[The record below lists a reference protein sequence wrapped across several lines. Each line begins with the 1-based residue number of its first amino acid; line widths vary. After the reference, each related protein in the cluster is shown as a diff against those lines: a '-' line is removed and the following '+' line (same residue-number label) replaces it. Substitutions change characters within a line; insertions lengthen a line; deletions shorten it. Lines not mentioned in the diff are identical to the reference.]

1 MNKKK
6 SFWSKSVLLF
16 AAAGAL
22 LLLSTVGNTR
32 AALTYYSENYGM
44 QVAVS
49 NTGVSLEE
57 NGIMVSYVPNDG
69 SDKAINEPLLTHIPG
84 SVTGQNTGKDEKDE
98 NVGEKFQLGKE
109 YQEELSVTNRG
120 DIDTYVRVTVMKSWM
135 KDGKKDTKLSPDL
148 IRMDMDQKNAD
159 NGWIKDASASADG
172 TGTGA
177 YQERMVLYYTTPL
190 KPGKS
195 STLFNSKISIDPVI
209 GQEVTQEKEGNVI
222 RTSYKYNGYS
232 FQLEVSVD
240 AVQTHNA
247 EDAIKSAWGKDVS
260 IAANGTLS
268 LR

>member
-57 NGIMVSYVPNDG
+57 NGVMVSYVPNDG
-69 SDKAINEPLLTHIPG
+69 SGAVTEEPLLTHIPG
-84 SVTGQNTGKDEKDE
+84 SGTNQDTGNAEKGE
-98 NVGEKFQLGKE
+98 NNGEKFQLGKE

-135 KDGKKDTKLSPDL
+135 TDGKKDTKLSPDL
-148 IRMDMDQKNAD
+148 IRMDMDQNNAY
-159 NGWIKDASASADG
+159 NGWIKDVSASADG
-172 TGTGA
+172 SGSGA

-190 KPGKS
+190 KPGES
-195 STLFNSKISIDPVI
+195 SALFNSKISIDPVI
-209 GQEVTQEKEGNVI
+209 GREVTREQEGNVI
-222 RTSYKYNGYS
+222 KTSYKYNGYS

-247 EDAIKSAWGKDVS
+247 VDAIKSAWGKDVS